1 MKKTGSGESNDLRRL
16 IIKCLLMTKLA
27 ILFIFILSMQSF
39 ANGYGQGKVSLR
51 LENSQL
57 KKVFKAIEAEGFF
70 RFVYKDAILPK
81 DQLVSIRVEHAEVE
95 EVLGKILQNT
105 GLSYHKLSENLIV
118 ITKESPSDNAGTLL
132 AVKISGKVTNDKG
145 EPLGGVSIMEKGTN
159 NGTTTKEDGTFSLE
173 VTNPN
178 AVLVVT
184 YIGFGRQEYAVKGKS
199 VLDVKLKAEDSSL
212 KDIVVVGY
220 ATQKKITITGAVSTV
235 KGTEL
240 QKSPAVNLS
249 NSIAGRMPGV
259 IAMNSSGEPG
269 YDGSTIR
276 IRGSNTLGNNDALI
290 VIDGVPARAGGLDR
304 LNPAD
309 VESMSVLKD
318 ASAAIYGARAANG
331 VILITTKHGKL
342 GKPELSYSFNR
353 GWAQATVIPK
363 MLNATEYATMANEI
377 ELYKL
382 DPANW
387 AAAAAAYKATGSY
400 TDAGGNTS
408 SAPFKPDDFSK
419 YADGSDPWGHP
430 NTDWFKAALKNWSPQ
445 TRQNM
450 QLSGGTESVRYLA
463 SLGYE
468 NQDAY
473 YKNSATGYKQYDL
486 RLNLDAKVNKYINT
500 TIGVTGRQ
508 ENRFFPTKSAGSI
521 FRMLMRGYPTKNAY
535 WPNGLPAPD
544 IENGEQPVVITTNQ
558 TGYDKDTRY
567 YLQSNGKIEIT
578 IPWIKG
584 LKLTGNAAADKYL
597 QQGKTWF
604 KPWYIYNWSGFAA
617 DGSPIMTKVQKGPA
631 TQATLNQYT
640 QDQLNI
646 MLEGILTYDQT
657 FGDHAVTF
665 LAGVTRETGRNN
677 SFNAFR
683 QYFASTAIDQ
693 LFAGGPIDQRANGS
707 SWERARL
714 NYFGRVGYNYKEKYL
729 FEFLWRYDGSYM
741 FPEAHRFGFFP
752 GITAGWRISEENFFK
767 ANVTAINSLKL
778 RGSWGKLGNDQ
789 VYFGGI
795 LREYDYLP
803 TYAYGDRANTTANPP
818 WGYVINN
825 QLSPTLY
832 ENGVPNANLT
842 WEVANN
848 YDLGLEGTALNNTI
862 NFEFDVFKNHRSNI
876 LWRRNASIPQSTGM
890 TLPAENIGKVDNKGW
905 EFKVGY
911 NNSFGDLRYSVS
923 INGGYAKN
931 KITFWD
937 ETPGRPTYQL
947 STGHV
952 MPGDVSNPDAMLL
965 YQYDGVF
972 KDAADVA
979 ANTLD
984 YGGVGGAGKLF
995 PGSMKFKDIGGPDG
1009 KPDGKIDQYDRVRS
1023 DKNTQP
1029 TFQGGLIIALQYKGF
1044 DLSVLFQAARGGEIF
1059 LQTESGTIGNYL
1071 QYSYDHRWTL
1081 DHPSSKDPRT
1091 VDRNNQYFSNR
1102 NTYYMMSTDYIR
1114 LKNVEIGYTLPAK
1127 IGKKA
1132 GVGNL
1137 RVYANGLNLR
1147 TWAKQ
1152 NIFDPESINTSL
1164 QYYPQARI
1172 INTGLTVT
1180 F

>member
-1 MKKTGSGESNDLRRL
+1 MKNSGSGVSKGTGRL

-27 ILFIFILSMQSF
+27 IFLIFVQSF
-39 ANGYGQGKVSLR
+39 ANGYGQGNNISLR
-51 LENSQL
+51 LEKTQL
-57 KKVFKAIEAEGFF
+57 KKVFKAIEQGGYY
-70 RFVYKDAILPK
+70 RFVYKDDILPK
-81 DQLVSIRVEHAEVE
+81 EQGISIRVQHAELAV
-95 EVLGKILQNT
+95 VMDKILENT
-105 GLSYHKLSENLIV
+105 GLTYHKLNDNLVV
-118 ITKESPSDNAGTLL
+118 ITRTDNEESVRTLQ
-132 AVKISGKVTNDKG
+132 AVKISGKVTSMIG
-145 EPLGGVSIMEKGTN
+145 EPLKGVSVLEKGTN
-159 NGTTTKEDGTFSLE
+159 NGTTTGEDGSFTLQ

-178 AVLVVT
+178 AVLVFS
-184 YIGFGRQEYAVKGKS
+184 YIGYGTRELALKGKTTADIELRA
-199 VLDVKLKAEDSSL
+199 VDNSL
-212 KDIVVVGY
+212 KDVVVVGY

-309 VESMSVLKD
+309 IESMSVLKD

-331 VILITTKHGKL
+331 VILITTKHGKI
-342 GKPELSYSFNR
+342 GKPELSYSYNR
-353 GWAQATVIPK
+353 GWAQATTIPK

-377 ELYKL
+377 EIYKIG
-382 DPANW
+382 DPAKW
-387 AAAAAAYKATGSY
+387 APAAAAFKATGSY
-400 TDAGGNTS
+400 DDGAGTTA
-408 SAPFKPDDFSK
+408 SAPFKPDDFKK
-419 YADGSDPWGHP
+419 YADGSDLWGHP

-445 TRQNM
+445 ERHNM
-450 QLSGGTESVRYLA
+450 QLSGGTEAVRYLA

-473 YKNSATGYKQYDL
+473 YKNSATGYKQYDM
-486 RLNLDAKVNKYINT
+486 RLNLDAKVNRYINA

-567 YLQSNGKIEIT
+567 YLQSNGKIEIS
-578 IPWIKG
+578 IPGVKG
-584 LKLTGNAAADKYL
+584 LKLTGNAAADKYI

-604 KPWYIYNWSGFAA
+604 KPWFIYNWSGFAA

-646 MLEGILTYDQT
+646 MLEGILTYDHT
-657 FGDHAVTF
+657 FGDHALTF

-741 FPEAHRFGFFP
+741 FPAAHRFGFFP
-752 GITAGWRISEENFFK
+752 GITAGWRISEEEFFK
-767 ANVTAINSLKL
+767 RNVTAINSLKL

-789 VYFGGI
+789 VYFGGV

-803 TYAYGDRANTTANPP
+803 TYAYGDRGNTGANPP

-832 ENGVPNANLT
+832 ENGVPNVNLT

-848 YDLGLEGTALNNTI
+848 YDLGLEGSALNNTI
-862 NFEFDVFKNHRSNI
+862 NFEFDVFKNRRSNI

-911 NNSFGDLRYSVS
+911 NNNLGELRYSVS

-931 KITFWD
+931 KIVFWD
-937 ETPGRPTYQL
+937 ETPGRPAYQL

-952 MPGDVSNPDAMLL
+952 MPGDVNNPDNMLL

-984 YGGVGGAGKLF
+984 YSGVGGKGKLF

-1029 TFQGGLIIALQYKGF
+1029 TFQGGLIIAMQYKGF

-1059 LQTESGTIGNYL
+1059 IQTESGTIGNYL
-1071 QYSYDHRWTL
+1071 QYTYDHRWTL
-1081 DHPSSKDPRT
+1081 DHPSSTDPRT

-1102 NTYYMMSTDYIR
+1102 NTYYMMNTDYIR

-1127 IGKKA
+1127 IGRKA
-1132 GVGNL
+1132 GVSNL
-1137 RVYANGLNLR
+1137 RFYVNGLNLH
-1147 TWAKQ
+1147 TWAPQ
-1152 NIFDPESINTSL
+1152 HIFDPESINTSL
-1164 QYYPQARI
+1164 QYYPQAKI

>member
-1 MKKTGSGESNDLRRL
+1 MKKSGSGDTSRL

-27 ILFIFILSMQSF
+27 IFLIFVQSF
-39 ANGYGQGKVSLR
+39 ANGYGQGNNINLR
-51 LENSQL
+51 LERTQL
-57 KKVFKAIEAEGFF
+57 KKVFKAIEQGGYY
-70 RFVYKDAILPK
+70 RFVYKDDILPK
-81 DQLVSIRVEHAEVE
+81 EQGISIRVQHADLAV
-95 EVLGKILQNT
+95 VMDKILENT
-105 GLSYHKLSENLIV
+105 GLTYHKLSDNLVV
-118 ITKESPSDNAGTLL
+118 ITRADNEESVRTLQ
-132 AVKISGKVTNDKG
+132 AVKISGKVTSVIG
-145 EPLGGVSIMEKGTN
+145 EPLKGVSVLEKGTN
-159 NGTTTKEDGTFSLE
+159 NGTTTGEDGSFTLQ

-178 AVLVVT
+178 AILVFS
-184 YIGFGRQEYAVKGKS
+184 YIGYGTKEFSLKGKTTADIQLQA
-199 VLDVKLKAEDSSL
+199 VDNSL
-212 KDIVVVGY
+212 KDVVVVGY
-220 ATQKKITITGAVSTV
+220 ATQKKITVTGAVSTV

-240 QKSPAVNLS
+240 QKSPAINLS

-309 VESMSVLKD
+309 IESMSVLKD

-331 VILITTKHGKL
+331 VILITTKHGKV
-342 GKPELSYSFNR
+342 GKPELSYSYNR

-377 ELYKL
+377 EIYKIG
-382 DPANW
+382 DPAKW
-387 AAAAAAYKATGSY
+387 APAAAAFKATGSY
-400 TDAGGNTS
+400 DDGAGTTA
-408 SAPFKPDDFSK
+408 SAPFTPDDFKK

-445 TRQNM
+445 ERHNL
-450 QLSGGTESVRYLA
+450 QLSGGSESVRYLA

-558 TGYDKDTRY
+558 TGYDRDTRY
-567 YLQSNGKIEIT
+567 YLQSNGRIEIN
-578 IPWIKG
+578 IPGVKG
-584 LKLTGNAAADKYL
+584 LKLTGNAAADKYI

-604 KPWYIYNWSGFAA
+604 KPWFIYNWSGFAA

-646 MLEGILTYDQT
+646 LLEGILTYDHT
-657 FGDHAVTF
+657 FGDHALTF
-665 LAGVTRETGRNN
+665 LAGVTRETGKN
-677 SFNAFR
+677 SSFSAFR

-693 LFAGGPIDQRANGS
+693 LFAGGPTDQRTNGS

-714 NYFGRVGYNYKEKYL
+714 NYFGRVGYNYKEKYI

-752 GITAGWRISEENFFK
+752 GITAGWRISEEEFFNR
-767 ANVTAINSLKL
+767 NVTFINSLKL

-789 VYFGGI
+789 VYFNNT

-803 TYAYGDRANTTANPP
+803 TYAYGDRANTGANPP

-832 ENGVPNANLT
+832 ENGVPNVNLT

-862 NFEFDVFKNHRSNI
+862 NFEFDVFKNRRSNI

-911 NNSFGDLRYSVS
+911 NNNLGDLRYSISV
-923 INGGYAKN
+923 NGGYAKN
-931 KITFWD
+931 KIVFWD
-937 ETPGRPTYQL
+937 ETPGRPAYQL

-952 MPGDVSNPDAMLL
+952 MPGNVGSPDDMLL

-1009 KPDGKIDQYDRVRS
+1009 KPDGKIDQWDRVRS

-1029 TFQGGLIIALQYKGF
+1029 TFQGGLVIALQYKGF
-1044 DLSVLFQAARGGEIF
+1044 DLNVLFQAARGGEIF

-1071 QYSYDHRWTL
+1071 QYTYDHRWTL

-1102 NTYYMMSTDYIR
+1102 NTYYMMNTNYTR

-1127 IGKKA
+1127 IIQKA
-1132 GVGNL
+1132 GISSL
-1137 RVYANGLNLR
+1137 RVYANGLNLH
-1147 TWAKQ
+1147 TWAPQ
-1152 NIFDPESINTSL
+1152 HIFDPESINTSL